1 MHTSNIWRKLN
12 LHWYKIAVCCFSLT
26 FFFSGN
32 DTFAQT
38 KKNRATYSVYRG
50 SYKKTN
56 RTSNVGTRSITGA
69 KRKARDLRFLNYG
82 FFIGASRTKFIAELS
97 ESAGGTVDDTASTVA
112 RLVTPQSS
120 IGFSLGFV
128 MNFNIDKTWA
138 VRLLPTYSI
147 YERTINYTFA
157 DSSTVSQVVATN
169 MVEIPLLVKYR
180 SQLRGTKGMYM
191 VAGVKPSFSVSA
203 QQAEDAEILRVSN
216 TNISVEYGFG
226 FDVHFSFFRFSPELR
241 FSHGIGN
248 ILIQDNNR
256 LTNPIRTLLTH
267 NVSLFLHFE

>member
-12 LHWYKIAVCCFSLT
+12 LHWYKIAICCFSLT
-26 FFFSGN
+26 FLFIGN
-32 DTFAQT
+32 DAFAQK

-50 SYKKTN
+50 SMKKPN
-56 RTSNVGTRSITGA
+56 RNANVGTRAITGS
-69 KRKARDLRFLNYG
+69 KRKERDLRFLNYG
-82 FFIGASRTKFIAELS
+82 FFIGATSTKFITQFS
-97 ESAGGTVDDTASTVA
+97 DSIGGAPSDTASTVA

-128 MNFNIDKTWA
+128 MNFNIDKSWA
-138 VRLLPTYSI
+138 LRLLPTYSI
-147 YERTINYTFA
+147 YERTIDYNFA
-157 DSSTVSQVVATN
+157 DSSQTSQVIATN
-169 MVEIPLLVKYR
+169 MVEIPLLIKYR

-191 VAGVKPSFSVSA
+191 VAGVKPAFSVSA
-203 QQAEDAEILRVSN
+203 QKAEDAEIVRVSN

-241 FSHGIGN
+241 FSHGLGN

-256 LTNPIRTLLTH
+256 LTRPIKTLLTH
-267 NVSLFLHFE
+267 NVSLYLHFE

>member
-26 FFFSGN
+26 FFFAGN

-50 SYKKTN
+50 SYKRTTRNTN
-56 RTSNVGTRSITGA
+56 IGTRSITGS
-69 KRKARDLRFLNYG
+69 KRKSRDLRFLNYG
-82 FFIGASRTKFIAELS
+82 FFIGASSTKFIADFS
-97 ESAGGTVDDTASTVA
+97 SSVGGSPTDTASTVA

-147 YERTINYTFA
+147 YERSINYNFA
-157 DSSTVSQVVATN
+157 DSSSVSQVVATN
-169 MVEIPLLVKYR
+169 MVEIPLLLKYR

-191 VAGVKPSFSVSA
+191 VAGVKPAFSVSA
-203 QQAEDAEILRVSN
+203 QQAEDAEVLRVSN
-216 TNISVEYGFG
+216 TNISIEYGFG

-248 ILIQDNNR
+248 MLIQDNNR
-256 LTNPIRTLLTH
+256 LTTPIKTLLTH